1 MTVISTASTDD
12 VRFIA
17 HHESPGG
24 KAVSR
29 AYRCPAGVI
38 TIGHGFTMG
47 SKVFAAWW
55 RAKHG
60 RALQMGDTI
69 SQADADMLLKRL
81 IDEEYGAAVA
91 AKARPA
97 RQHQFGAASSMSFNC
112 GPGALGWKWAA
123 ALARGDIAES
133 ARLLRT
139 TAVTANGRRLAGLV
153 RRRDEEAT
161 LLETGRYT
169 VNGPAALPSAVSQ
182 TADEVREYQQQLI
195 SLGYDVGPAGADG
208 ISGKLTTAAVLKF
221 QTDQQLVADGLV
233 GPATRATLIRAL
245 DAKRGNQA
253 VSGGAA
259 AGGAGGAAVSDPSTI
274 DVASSALFW
283 GLAAVLVVGAVI
295 LFLKYRGVLT
305 GRRVP
310 T

>member
-1 MTVISTASTDD
+1 MTVISTASIDD

-24 KAVSR
+24 KAVSK

-47 SKVFAAWW
+47 SKIFAAWW

-112 GPGALGWKWAA
+112 GTGALGWKWAG

-161 LLETGRYT
+161 LLEAGRYT

-182 TADEVREYQQQLI
+182 TADEVREYQQQLAA
-195 SLGYDVGPAGADG
+195 LGYEVGAIDG
-208 ISGKLTTAAVLKF
+208 ISGPKTKAAVLKF
-221 QTDQQLVADGLV
+221 QADQQLVTDGIV

-253 VSGGAA
+253 ASGGAA

-283 GLAAVLVVGAVI
+283 GFAAVLVVGAAI